1 MWKIKKKTFF
11 SNTQFQLKIIKN
23 KLTFIFLIIKVIFQQ
38 NFLTLKKVWSE
49 ISQFLMIIKK
59 IYIQF
64 LKLIFTW
71 EKK

>member
-49 ISQFLMIIKK
+49 ISQFLIIIKK